1 MSFTEN
7 YNQGINDTNQDSD
20 SDYFDE
26 DADFQIDGEL
36 DEFLRLNNNSVKLY
50 DIIKNISFNSV
61 LPIFDKVL
69 LADVIELLYPNYE
82 NEKYFF

>member
-69 LADVIELLYPNYE
+69 LADVFELLYPNYE